1 MTNEQFETL
10 KLSIETL
17 TDELEMLQHM
27 YIRETG
33 QRYIPPV
40 KFNREDLINDCMQWN
55 EDKKYYKPLK
65 GK

>member
-1 MTNEQFETL
+1 
-10 KLSIETL
+10 
-17 TDELEMLQHM
+17 M